1 MRRSLTKSEIVK
13 RTGDIERIFS
23 TGRRYAGRNL
33 KLIVCQNSLD
43 VSRIIVIP
51 VRHYGN
57 SVQRNR
63 IRRQI
68 KEIWRTEKHAM
79 IPGYDVAFLVYPGKS
94 TDHATQRTQIV
105 TLCQKAGLYAQS

>member
-57 SVQRNR
+57 PYSATGFETDQ
-63 IRRQI
+63 
-68 KEIWRTEKHAM
+68 ESWRTEKHAM

-94 TDHATQRTQIV
+94 TDHASQRTQIV